1 MTASFLQSAQAKFQ
15 EYKNALALG
24 PHNVAAIQAYR
35 SGCCCLLQEIA
46 EKYSYAEAKESLSL
60 CRLGLEIAAEAA
72 ETRVCETREG
82 GCLIVRP
89 DICPADLRDICIDI
103 SDKLAGPASGG
114 SKMYIA
120 PRLERTPPDPQK
132 CMAVLRLYDMEKA
145 QRSADRQ
152 SSNRDINRLFG
163 SRG

>member
-1 MTASFLQSAQAKFQ
+1 MTASFLQSAENKFQ
-15 EYKNALALG
+15 EYKNNLAFH
-24 PHNVAAIQAYR
+24 PHEANAIQAFR
-35 SGCCCLLQEIA
+35 SRCCCLLLELVG
-46 EKYSYAEAKESLSL
+46 KTSSAEAIEALLL
-60 CRLGLEIAAEAA
+60 CRLGLDIAAEAA
-72 ETRVCETREG
+72 KTRVCETREG

-89 DICPADLRDICIDI
+89 DICPADLREVCIGI
-103 SDKLAGPASGG
+103 SDKLAEPARGG

-145 QRSADRQ
+145 QHSTDRQ